1 MSGTVRLSDPAQAW
15 LRSSS
20 LGASVSQDTA
30 PLGDLALAQPGPSS
44 LGASVSQGAAPLDDL
59 ALTRLLQL
67 CSPILPV
74 GAYSYSQGL
83 ESAVEFGSVV
93 DRDSAEVWIGDSLTL
108 VVGRFE
114 APLWCRLYQ
123 AWSEAEP
130 TRAEFWNSYFL
141 ASRETAELRAETEQM
156 GYSLVRLAR
165 DCATFD
171 SSALALLASIEPI
184 SFPAAFSFACVQWKI
199 AQRQALIGYLWAW
212 LENQVMAAIK
222 AVPLG
227 QVAGQSIL
235 LALAQ
240 SVARVADRALS
251 LEEHEMS
258 NLAPGLALA
267 SSAHEVQYSRIFR
280 S

>member
-1 MSGTVRLSDPAQAW
+1 MS
-15 LRSSS
+15 
-20 LGASVSQDTA
+20 
-30 PLGDLALAQPGPSS
+30 AL
-44 LGASVSQGAAPLDDL
+44 QGAAPLDDL
-59 ALTRLLQL
+59 ALARLLQL
-67 CSPILPV
+67 CSPTLPV

-83 ESAVEFGSVV
+83 ESAVEHGNVV
-93 DRDSAEVWIGDSLTL
+93 DRDSAEVWIGDSLRL

-130 TRAEFWNSYFL
+130 ARAEFWNSYFL

-165 DCATFD
+165 DCVAFD
-171 SSALALLASIEPI
+171 SSAFMLLADIEPI
-184 SFPAAFSFACVQWKI
+184 SFPAAFSFACVQWEI
-199 AQRQALIGYLWAW
+199 PQRQALIGYLWAW
-212 LENQVMAAIK
+212 LENQVMAAMK
-222 AVPLG
+222 TVPLG

-240 SVARVADRALS
+240 SVTRIADTALS
-251 LEEHEMS
+251 LEEQELS

>member
-1 MSGTVRLSDPAQAW
+1 MTGTAI
-15 LRSSS
+15 
-20 LGASVSQDTA
+20 A
-30 PLGDLALAQPGPSS
+30 PLSDLALA
-44 LGASVSQGAAPLDDL
+44 
-59 ALTRLLQL
+59 RLLQL
-67 CSPILPV
+67 SSPMLPV

-83 ESAVEFGSVV
+83 ESAVEQGSVV
-93 DRDSAEVWIGDSLTL
+93 DRDSAAVWIADSLNL

-130 TRAEFWNSYFL
+130 ARAESWNSYFL

-156 GYSLVRLAR
+156 GFSLVRLAR
-165 DCATFD
+165 DSAAF
-171 SSALALLASIEPI
+171 SSTAIALLARIDPI
-184 SFPAAFSFACVQWKI
+184 SFPAAFTFACVQWNI
-199 AQRQALIGYLWAW
+199 PQRQALIGYLWAW
-212 LENQVMAAIK
+212 LENQVMAAMK
-222 AVPLG
+222 AIPLG
-227 QVAGQSIL
+227 QVAGQSML

-240 SVARVADRALS
+240 SVTRIADSALS
-251 LEEHEMS
+251 FEEHKLS